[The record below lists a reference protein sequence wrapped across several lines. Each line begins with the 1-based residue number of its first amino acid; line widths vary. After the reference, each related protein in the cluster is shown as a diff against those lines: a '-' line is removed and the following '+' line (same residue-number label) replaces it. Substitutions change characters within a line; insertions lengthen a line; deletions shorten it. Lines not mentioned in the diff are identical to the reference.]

1 MRCCRLAAL
10 TVIGLAGFAMPP
22 EAAVLSAHVHES
34 GVLQELAGSFGAS
47 SLRSPANIRI
57 NRPRTDLNSSTAGSL
72 FAQLATTLTASVLGT
87 TTAGSGFPAPTPTPA
102 IVSDGA
108 LGNGLFPE
116 TPVITATSDAGS
128 AGLDTATQTAARQP
142 MAVPDPA
149 SIMLFS
155 TGLLA
160 VGMLTRRRQA

>member
-1 MRCCRLAAL
+1 
-10 TVIGLAGFAMPP
+10 MPP
-22 EAAVLSAHVHES
+22 EAAVLSARVDER
-34 GVLQELAGSFGAS
+34 GVLQEPVGSFGAS
-47 SLRSPANIRI
+47 SLRGPANIRI
-57 NRPRTDLNSSTAGSL
+57 DRAQTDLDSSIAGSL
-72 FAQLATTLTASVLGT
+72 FAQLATTLTTSVLAT
-87 TTAGSGFPAPTPTPA
+87 TTAGSGSPAATPA
-102 IVSDGA
+102 IVSNGA

>member
-10 TVIGLAGFAMPP
+10 TVIGLAGFAMPS
-22 EAAVLSAHVHES
+22 EAAVLSAPVHES
-34 GVLQELAGSFGAS
+34 GVLQEPIGSFGAS
-47 SLRSPANIRI
+47 SLRGPATIHIDRTQTNLDSSP
-57 NRPRTDLNSSTAGSL
+57 AGSL
-72 FAQLATTLTASVLGT
+72 FAQLATTLTTNVLAT
-87 TTAGSGFPAPTPTPA
+87 TTAGSGSPAATPA
-102 IVSDGA
+102 IVSNGA